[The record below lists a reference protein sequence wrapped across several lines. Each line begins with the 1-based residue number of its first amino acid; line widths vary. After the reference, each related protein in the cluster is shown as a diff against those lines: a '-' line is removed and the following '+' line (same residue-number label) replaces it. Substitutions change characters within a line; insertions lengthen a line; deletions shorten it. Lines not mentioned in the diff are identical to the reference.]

1 MSPRSGPKP
10 YRHRSVEAN
19 PCLLSQCRVLVTPT
33 SYGRNDPQLKTLL
46 ESSVHEVI
54 YNPFDRPLSA
64 AELMELVK
72 EIDGYIAGL
81 DEINETVILAA
92 PRLRVIARYG
102 VGVDRVD
109 LQAATRKGIVVTNT
123 PGANAVAVS
132 ELTIALILALA
143 RQLCVINEITRRG
156 GWPRIEGL
164 GLFGKNI
171 GLLGFGAVGKE
182 VAARIRGFGCHLL
195 AYDPFVET
203 SLGSE
208 WGVEMVPLDELL
220 SRSDFVSLHLPLSSA
235 TKGLVDRQVIDKMK
249 PGAYLVNTA
258 RGELVDETALA
269 EAIGRG
275 RLRGAAL
282 DCFRQEPPEI
292 SHPLFSLPQ
301 VIVTA
306 HIGAHTDEAMNR
318 MGWMALEDCL
328 AVLRGEKP
336 RFLVNPEVYSLTPI
350 ERPTGDEK

>member
-1 MSPRSGPKP
+1 MSPWSDPKA
-10 YRHRSVEAN
+10 YRNHSVEAVKGL
-19 PCLLSQCRVLVTPT
+19 PSQCRVLVTPT

-54 YNPFDRPLSA
+54 YNPFDRPLRA
-64 AELMELVK
+64 AELMKLVK

-81 DEINETVILAA
+81 DEIDESVIRTA

-109 LQAATRKGIVVTNT
+109 LQAATRRKIAVTNT

-132 ELTIALILALA
+132 ELTVAFMLALA

-156 GWPRIEGL
+156 GWPRAEGL

-195 AYDPFVET
+195 AYDPLVQT
-203 SLGSE
+203 SLGRE
-208 WGVEMVPLDELL
+208 WGVEIIPLDELL
-220 SRSDFVSLHLPLSSA
+220 SRSDFVSLHVPLSSA
-235 TKGLVDRQVIDKMK
+235 TQGLVDRRFIGKMK
-249 PGAYLVNTA
+249 PGAYLINTA

-269 EAIGRG
+269 EAIRRG
-275 RLRGAAL
+275 HLRGAAL

-292 SHPLFSLPQ
+292 AHPLFSLPQ

-336 RFLVNPEVYSLTPI
+336 RFLVNPEVYSLTPD
-350 ERPTGDEK
+350 ERPIGNEK